1 MELLKFA
8 IKFVMAFCEAVS
20 IVMEQQSSPS
30 LFSMNAQSLYIGV
43 LPWRIYFYPG
53 SAPWRIYFFV
63 FQNSGSAPL
72 E

>member
-1 MELLKFA
+1 MMYQRWKFCMELLKFA

-43 LPWRIYFYPG
+43 LP
-53 SAPWRIYFFV
+53 
-63 FQNSGSAPL
+63 
-72 E
+72 